1 MDCEGQTVRTLTR
14 ASFEQAIDHLVQAD
28 QDLAKVVDVYGP
40 PPMWMRDPGFPTLVL
55 TILEQQVSLAS
66 AKAAY
71 DKLLMKIGQLEPEAF
86 LQLDDKLLR
95 RVGFSRQKTRYCRI
109 LANAIQDGELPI
121 EDLPGMT
128 EDRVRAELERLT
140 GIGRWTSD
148 VYLLMA
154 LGRPDIWPVGDL
166 ALAIA
171 IKDVKGLTAR
181 PRPREMAALAEGW
194 RPWRAVAARV
204 LWHQYLSQREA
215 RRQARRP
222 A

>member
-1 MDCEGQTVRTLTR
+1 
-14 ASFEQAIDHLVQAD
+14 
-28 QDLAKVVDVYGP
+28 
-40 PPMWMRDPGFPTLVL
+40 MWMREPGFPTLVL

-71 DKLLMKIGQLEPEAF
+71 DKLLAEIDRLEPEAF
-86 LQLDDKLLR
+86 LGLDDELLR
-95 RVGFSRQKTRYCRI
+95 RMGFSRQKTRYCRI
-109 LANAIQDGELPI
+109 LAAAVRDGELPL
-121 EDLPGMT
+121 ESLPVMS
-128 EDRVRAELERLT
+128 EERVRAELERLT

-171 IKDVKGLTAR
+171 IKDVKGLSAR
-181 PRPREMAALAEGW
+181 PRPSEMETLAEGW

-204 LWHQYLSQREA
+204 LWHHYLSEREA
-215 RRQARRP
+215 RRHSRRRP
-222 A
+222 